1 MKKISLYIHI
11 PFCKQ
16 KCKYCD
22 FSSYSGK
29 EDVMSEYVDALNIEI
44 NSTSKEYSFNTI
56 FIGGGTPSYLPY
68 EELEKLLKN
77 VSSLNLEED
86 VECTVECNP
95 GTLTR
100 EK

>member
-44 NSTSKEYSFNTI
+44 NNTSKEYSFKL
-56 FIGGGTPSYLPY
+56 YL
-68 EELEKLLKN
+68 
-77 VSSLNLEED
+77 
-86 VECTVECNP
+86 
-95 GTLTR
+95 
-100 EK
+100 